1 MMPAGRAPQHGG
13 WWLIGAGQWAIRVQL
28 FSLGVDAW
36 ASLMG
41 HTQERAD
48 SDVRRGTF
56 KKLLLVLAVSMVIGL
71 GVSVASAASRCNP
84 VLTPGE
90 NLARIAE
97 RCPPST
103 TFTIKDGT
111 YKLSRAVIASSG
123 DTFKGVYSDGTRP
136 RIDANGALMA
146 FNVGDTKDVT
156 ISGLSISGTGGGEW
170 CEPECGGAI
179 KKDGWNLHVIN
190 VRLHHNPNHAISNPG
205 PGFLLEN
212 SEIDHNGSAS
222 FTDGSTSS
230 AAGIKITRG
239 PATFRNNEVHQNYW
253 HGIWCDGFAES
264 IVISG
269 NVVHHNGKCGIRY
282 ETCRGPGS
290 KITNNRVFANGHG
303 KKDIGK
309 GRGGIV
315 LVAAQ
320 GVEVANNIVKENRWQ
335 GIHAKNG
342 DRQRTSRVRIHHNT
356 LRNDTLKGCDLAG
369 VVCWANGK

>member
-1 MMPAGRAPQHGG
+1 
-13 WWLIGAGQWAIRVQL
+13 
-28 FSLGVDAW
+28 
-36 ASLMG
+36 
-41 HTQERAD
+41 
-48 SDVRRGTF
+48 
-56 KKLLLVLAVSMVIGL
+56 
-71 GVSVASAASRCNP
+71 
-84 VLTPGE
+84 
-90 NLARIAE
+90 
-97 RCPPST
+97 
-103 TFTIKDGT
+103 
-111 YKLSRAVIASSG
+111 
-123 DTFKGVYSDGTRP
+123 
-136 RIDANGALMA
+136 
-146 FNVGDTKDVT
+146 VT

-190 VRLHHNPNHAISNPG
+190 VRLHHNPNQGIGNPG
-205 PGFLLEN
+205 PGFLLKN

-239 PATFRNNEVHQNYW
+239 PATFRNNEVHHNYW

-269 NVVHHNGKCGIRY
+269 NVVHHNGKSGIRY
-282 ETCRGPGS
+282 EICRGPTS

-320 GVEVANNIVKENRWQ
+320 GVEVAENIVKGNRGP
-335 GIHAKNG
+335 GIQAKRG
-342 DRQRTSRVRIHHNT
+342 DRQRTSGVRIHHNSF
-356 LRNDTLKGCDLAG
+356 RNDTLKGCQFAG
-369 VVCWANGK
+369 VVCRANGK